1 MGYALITGASAGLGS
16 EFARLFVKD
25 GYSVVLVARRKENL
39 EKLKTELKTL
49 NSSVEILVH
58 DIDLGVP
65 DAGSALYHWIK
76 SKNISLEFLINNA
89 GFGDAGEFAKLELS
103 QQLKMIDLNIRTL
116 VELCHLYAKEML
128 NAKRGR
134 ILNVGSTAGFQPGPY
149 MTTYYASKAFVNSF
163 SEALGHELKGSGV
176 TCTCLAPGP
185 THTEFAQVAGF
196 GNSKLFKSKM
206 VANSAEVAKAGY
218 DAMLKGE
225 AMCIPGAINNI
236 LAQSTRFVP
245 RSLTK
250 KIAGRLNRG

>member
-1 MGYALITGASAGLGS
+1 MGYALITGASAGLGA

-25 GYSVVLVARRKENL
+25 GHSVVLAARRKENL
-39 EKLKTELKTL
+39 EKLKNELKTL
-49 NSSVEILVH
+49 NSNVEIYVH

-65 DAGSALYHWIK
+65 DAGSALYRWIK
-76 SKNISLEFLINNA
+76 SKGIAIEFLVNNA

-116 VELCHLYAKEML
+116 VELCHLYSQEML
-128 NAKRGR
+128 TAKKGH

-163 SEALGHELKGSGV
+163 SEALGHELDGSGV
-176 TCTCLAPGP
+176 SCTCLAPGP

-196 GNSKLFKSKM
+196 GNSRLFRSKL
-206 VANSAEVAKAGY
+206 VANSAQVAKIGY
-218 DAMLKGE
+218 DAMLKG
-225 AMCIPGAINNI
+225 APLCIPGAINNI
-236 LAQSTRFVP
+236 LAQSNRFVP